1 MLFYF
6 EKMAPSKQ
14 DIISNSLYVLFSAQ
28 GYSVVLPE
36 KLQTGKWNVYRSARS
51 PLSLISRY
59 PGNPDIGTLHDNFAY
74 AVDTFRDCKYLGTR
88 IRADGTIGDY
98 KWMTYGEASTS
109 RTAVGS
115 GLIYHGAPEGARIGL
130 YFINRPEWII
140 VDHACA
146 SYSYVSVP
154 LYDTLG
160 PDAVQFI
167 VNHATVEV
175 IFCVPQT
182 LSIVSFNLCSQS

>member
-1 MLFYF
+1 M
-6 EKMAPSKQ
+6 
-14 DIISNSLYVLFSAQ
+14 
-28 GYSVVLPE
+28 
-36 KLQTGKWNVYRSARS
+36 YRSARS
-51 PLSLISRY
+51 PVRLVSRFPDT
-59 PGNPDIGTLHDNFAY
+59 PGIGTLHDNFVY
-74 AVDTFRDCKYLGTR
+74 AVETFRDCRYLGTR
-88 IRADGTIGDY
+88 IRADGTVEDY
-98 KWMTYGEASTS
+98 KWMTYGEVCTS
-109 RTAVGS
+109 RTAIGS
-115 GLIYHGAPEGARIGL
+115 GLIYYGIPKGARIGL

-146 SYSYVSVP
+146 AYSYISVP

-182 LSIVSFNLCSQS
+182 LSTVRFDTLSLPWKLPSPTIYKYLCCMSPLIPVLTRGV